1 MSAFSY
7 WELCYAT
14 VEFSQK
20 EFFFLPNSASLE
32 RFGNSF
38 VSDVD
43 IIAYNYENLKDF

>member
-14 VEFSQK
+14 VEFPPQI
-20 EFFFLPNSASLE
+20 FFLPNSASLE

-43 IIAYNYENLKDF
+43 IIAYNYENLTDF